1 MNVEFRRNGYK
12 KHSKCS
18 QFDYIRQDSNQ
29 GDFLSQEQMT
39 NKKSVTLVSL
49 SVLDIFSLIR
59 SQL

>member
-12 KHSKCS
+12 NHCKYS
-18 QFDYIRQDSNQ
+18 QFDYIRQESNQ

-39 NKKSVTLVSL
+39 KKSVTLVSH

-59 SQL
+59 SHL